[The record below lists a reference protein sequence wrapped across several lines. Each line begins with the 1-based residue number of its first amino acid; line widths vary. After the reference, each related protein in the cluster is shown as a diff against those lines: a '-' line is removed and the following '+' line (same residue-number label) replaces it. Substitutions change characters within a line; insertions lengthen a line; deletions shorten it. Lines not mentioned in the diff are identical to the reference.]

1 MSVEVK
7 EQTEAVPFLGDGDGV
22 KKPVEEKPEKIEVD
36 VELIDK
42 DTSGGFWIF
51 KGPTLQRLAT
61 GTIFVTVFGITSCFM
76 AMSFA
81 YFNSTMTTLEKRYKI
96 PTKVLGVLS
105 TGNDI
110 SAMFSSIIIG
120 YYLRNVHRPRW
131 MGLGFLI
138 ITVFCI
144 MNASLHFLYGA
155 GEDALKLTHEFGNQN
170 MTGNST
176 SSLSSSQLCTSEKTN
191 CHMDIESWS
200 PIIILFVAQLIL
212 GIGAGMVIIV
222 GVAYMDDNTA
232 KSKAPAMLTLST
244 FLRMMGPSAGYLL
257 SSQCLKL
264 YIDPRLRPL
273 IKNTDPRW
281 MGAWWLGYI
290 LLAVITLLSAFVI
303 ALFPRELPSAK
314 ARRLKQAKTDEPDP
328 NDKHK
333 AHSVSD
339 MWKSVKGLAANKV
352 YVYNMA
358 ASIVYFFGYNVYWT
372 FSQKYIEM
380 QYRQSASVAS
390 MASGPV
396 PLSFSAVG
404 VVLSG
409 YVIYKFKPGAR
420 AIVSWNVI
428 VDFLTVAGILCYSLI
443 GCKDSDQLGSMATTS
458 NSCSASCHCDYAFY
472 SPICSPNNVTY
483 TTACHAGCT
492 AMSKDPFDNDRK
504 IYTGCSCISA
514 PNITDTDVS
523 HWQTAVG
530 GHCPVDCTQQF
541 YIFLVVMC
549 FLKLVGASSKSTNFL
564 ISLRC
569 IPPEQKSFGLGLG
582 SMVTSL
588 LAFIPS
594 PIFYGWLIDKYCLVW
609 GKTCSNKGNCWL
621 YDTYSLRYVLNY
633 TAATFVLLGG
643 FCNIF
648 VWYYAKHLQ
657 IFDENEETKLSLK
670 RKEENILQGLGSTLQ
685 LEIKEEKL

>member
-1 MSVEVK
+1 MSAEVKDQSEAAPFLEDGNGVKKPPK
-7 EQTEAVPFLGDGDGV
+7 EQTEPINEDAGL
-22 KKPVEEKPEKIEVD
+22 E
-36 VELIDK
+36 DK
-42 DTSGGFWIF
+42 ETTSGFWIF
-51 KGPTLQRLAT
+51 KGPSLQRIAT
-61 GTIFVTVFGITSCFM
+61 GTIFVTIFGITCCFM
-76 AMSFA
+76 SMSFA

-96 PTKVLGVLS
+96 PTKVLGILS

-110 SAMFSSIIIG
+110 SGMFSAIIIG
-120 YYLRNVHRPRW
+120 YYLRKVHRPRW
-131 MGLGFLI
+131 MGLGYLI

-155 GEDALKLTHEFGNQN
+155 GEDALKLTQEFGDFQN
-170 MTGNST
+170 ITGNST
-176 SSLSSSQLCTSEKTN
+176 VSLSSSQLCTSDKTK
-191 CHMDIESWS
+191 CLMDIESWA
-200 PIIILFVAQLIL
+200 PIVILFIAQLIL
-212 GIGAGMVIIV
+212 GIGAGIVIIV

-244 FLRMMGPSAGYLL
+244 FLRMLGPSAGYLL

-264 YIDPRLRPL
+264 YIDPRLTPL

-303 ALFPRELPSAK
+303 ALFPKELPSAK
-314 ARRLKQAKTDEPDP
+314 LRRLKQTKAGEPDP
-328 NDKHK
+328 NEHK
-333 AHSVSD
+333 EHSLSN
-339 MWKSVKGLAANKV
+339 MWQSVKALATNKV
-352 YVYNMA
+352 YMYNMGS
-358 ASIVYFFGYNVYWT
+358 SIVYFFGYNVYWT
-372 FSQKYIEM
+372 FSQKYIEI

-420 AIVSWNVI
+420 SIVSWNVI
-428 VDFLTVAGILCYSLI
+428 VDILTVVGILCYSLI
-443 GCKDSDQLGSMATTS
+443 ACQDSDNLGSMATTS
-458 NSCSASCHCDYAFY
+458 DGCSASCHCDYALY

-492 AMSKDPFDNDRK
+492 GMTKDPDRTT
-504 IYTGCSCISA
+504 YTGCKCISA
-514 PNITDTDVS
+514 GNITDIGDLQS
-523 HWQTAVG
+523 AVD
-530 GHCPVDCTQQF
+530 GHCPVDCTKQF
-541 YIFLVVMC
+541 YIFLAVMC
-549 FLKLVGASSKSTNFL
+549 FLKLVGASSKATNFL

-569 IPPEQKSFGLGLG
+569 MPPDEKSFGLGLG
-582 SMVTSL
+582 SMITSL

-609 GKTCSNKGNCWL
+609 GKTCSNEGNCWL

-633 TAATFVLLGG
+633 TAATFVLLGS
-643 FCNIF
+643 FFNMF
-648 VWYYAKHLQ
+648 VWYYAKDLQ
-657 IFDENEETKLSLK
+657 IFDENEEMSLSLK
-670 RKEENILQGLGSTLQ
+670 RKEENILQGLGSKLQ
-685 LEIKEEKL
+685 LEMKEEKL